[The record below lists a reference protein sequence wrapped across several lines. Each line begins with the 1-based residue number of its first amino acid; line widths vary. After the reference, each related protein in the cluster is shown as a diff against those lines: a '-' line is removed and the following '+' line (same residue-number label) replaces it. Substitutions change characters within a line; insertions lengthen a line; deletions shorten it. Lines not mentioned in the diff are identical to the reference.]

1 MAKKNITVSID
12 RKLDDFIEEKQWDLR
27 LKRPLLL
34 RKILE
39 DWAVEHGYKAPESG
53 DE

>member
-1 MAKKNITVSID
+1 MARKNITISID
-12 RKLDDFIEEKQWDLR
+12 RELDTFIEEKQWDLR

>member
-12 RKLDDFIEEKQWDLR
+12 RKLDEFIEEKQWDLR

-34 RKILE
+34 RN
-39 DWAVEHGYKAPESG
+39 WAVEHGDKAPESG